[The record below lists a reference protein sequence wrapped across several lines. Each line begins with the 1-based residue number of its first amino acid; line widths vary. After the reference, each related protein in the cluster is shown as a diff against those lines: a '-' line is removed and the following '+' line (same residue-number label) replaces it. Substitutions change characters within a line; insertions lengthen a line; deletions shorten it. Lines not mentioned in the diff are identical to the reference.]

1 MIWSVFLR
9 PAYLRPW
16 RGRQSF
22 GSPCITEGPFSNKF
36 KIFHGQFWPF
46 FCILE
51 PYSAS
56 VMVYTFW
63 KIIPLIFGP
72 SKVYQ
77 HETNK
82 FLPFYS
88 HVYLTLTVPLFRC
101 FLVFIGKYDDDKL
114 NTWSILW
121 EFECEFECEYV
132 CVSGNVS
139 KCVMRYRGL
148 RYLTSWLSPI
158 PANKYTLQNFR
169 WLLLLTTTN

>member
-1 MIWSVFLR
+1 MLAKFSNFHANFGHFSVF
-9 PAYLRPW
+9 
-16 RGRQSF
+16 
-22 GSPCITEGPFSNKF
+22 
-36 KIFHGQFWPF
+36 FH
-46 FCILE
+46 
-51 PYSAS
+51 SAS
-56 VMVYTFW
+56 DLKSIYFLKNYTLNFW
-63 KIIPLIFGP
+63 SINRIFYP
-72 SKVYQ
+72 D
-77 HETNK
+77 
-82 FLPFYS
+82 S